1 MPPAV
6 VWMRERFAKTR
17 GVERRLRH
25 DHALFFSSPGA
36 RALQAKHNP
45 GRSRDRRIAMYHRSL
60 FPTAALLLML
70 GGCSSEPQAPALSDG
85 PVYFNDSAGFRFLVP
100 EGWKQVANSQLPESL
115 EAEFLLVRYR
125 LTTSPRGAV
134 FETLCLPALPDA
146 EVAAHHAGPSHG
158 ARAWRPL
165 SVEPGKPAPPANTQ
179 RFAATI
185 GNEPLIKEVSSV
197 TRGGRVFSF
206 LGIYSDS
213 DAAAREEIRR
223 AVASLQWQE

>member
-1 MPPAV
+1 
-6 VWMRERFAKTR
+6 
-17 GVERRLRH
+17 
-25 DHALFFSSPGA
+25 
-36 RALQAKHNP
+36 
-45 GRSRDRRIAMYHRSL
+45 MYHRQL
-60 FPTAALLLML
+60 FPMVALLLLML
-70 GGCSSEPQAPALSDG
+70 CGCSAEPQAPALSDG
-85 PVYFNDSAGFRFLVP
+85 PVYLNDSAGFRFLVP
-100 EGWKQVANSQLPESL
+100 QGWKQVANAQLPESL

-125 LTTSPRGAV
+125 LSTSPRGAV
-134 FETLCLPALPDA
+134 FETLCLPALPEA

-165 SVEPGKPAPPANTQ
+165 SADPGKPAPPANAQ

-185 GNEPLIKEVSSV
+185 GNEPLIKEVASV
-197 TRGGRVFSF
+197 ARGGRVFSF